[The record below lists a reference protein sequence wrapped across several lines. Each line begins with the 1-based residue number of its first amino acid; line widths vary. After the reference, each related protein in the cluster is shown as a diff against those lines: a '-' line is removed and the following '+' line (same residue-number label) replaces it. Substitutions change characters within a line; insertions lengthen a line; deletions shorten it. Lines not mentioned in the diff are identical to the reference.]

1 MPYSPATIEI
11 RLNQLEGKPA
21 MTLEQLYRQE
31 ERIGDKLSR
40 LEMQN
45 NQSAEWREKYAAL
58 EAQFAENQR
67 AIARAEKGE

>member
-1 MPYSPATIEI
+1 MPFSPQSIEI
-11 RLNQLEGKPA
+11 RLNQLEGQTA

-40 LEMQN
+40 MEMQN
-45 NQSAEWREKYAAL
+45 EQGKEWREKYAAL
-58 EAQFAENQR
+58 EAQFSENQR